1 MSFILNIVII
11 ETAEDLNHFRYP
23 YHDVHAQERPLYI
36 YQCAPYTTAHSN
48 MARHL
53 YCARVVVSIY
63 TEAALLALAT
73 WLVLW

>member
-11 ETAEDLNHFRYP
+11 KSAEDLNHFRYP
-23 YHDVHAQERPLYI
+23 YHDVHALYPFI
-36 YQCAPYTTAHSN
+36 NASYTTAHSN